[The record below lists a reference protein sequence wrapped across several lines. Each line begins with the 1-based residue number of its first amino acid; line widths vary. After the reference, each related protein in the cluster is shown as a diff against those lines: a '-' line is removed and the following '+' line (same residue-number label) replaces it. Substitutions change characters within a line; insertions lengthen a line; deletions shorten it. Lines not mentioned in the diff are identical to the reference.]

1 MDDFLILEVMRGIN
15 RTREAVRYIKQLDVS
30 TKDRK
35 VSLAAWFRVHTRA
48 APSVDAKRE
57 AYDSLLGQ
65 AENKRL
71 RG

>member
-15 RTREAVRYIKQLDVS
+15 RTREAVRYIRQLEVS

-48 APSVDAKRE
+48 APTQEQKLA
-57 AYDSLLGQ
+57 AYNALLGE